1 MQRLDHRRGCL
12 EAAFLEVRERARVR
26 AGQNGK
32 ERVDKLYALGLGELP
47 QEGPERLIHDFSA
60 LGKLCQMLEA
70 LAFHLPRKAVVLHE
84 ADLRAAHDLIGLF
97 VLQQHPDNRRFRQ
110 QRRNF
115 SGHRLVLGKGQ
126 QRGIEAGAVVIVDG
140 ENSILHVLAAEDR
153 RVDR

>member
-1 MQRLDHRRGCL
+1 
-12 EAAFLEVRERARVR
+12 
-26 AGQNGK
+26 
-32 ERVDKLYALGLGELP
+32 
-47 QEGPERLIHDFSA
+47 
-60 LGKLCQMLEA
+60 MLEA

-84 ADLRAAHDLIGLF
+84 ADLCAAHDLIGLL

-110 QRRNF
+110 QRRDF

-126 QRGIEAGAVVIVDG
+126 QGGIEAGAVVIVDG